1 MRSPIS
7 STATGSPAHGATSPA
22 GHRRCGCRP
31 PFSAAAISS
40 RSQPRCWQCCATS
53 FTAVPIDTGGA
64 ISESPQRRHTVISRR
79 ITGHHTLRSGERR
92 ISHAARPSPSGRGA
106 SLIKIIGAD
115 LDCQRTLSE
124 RLEIHDHGGGF
135 SPWPGHDSSSIL
147 NTSGESGSFR
157 RPGSPPACAG
167 LGLSTR
173 PDRATRVACR
183 SRRPGSIDWDN
194 TVRRCMSNPLASWG
208 GEPDGDLPE
217 LLSL

>member
-1 MRSPIS
+1 MALPVRLGID
-7 STATGSPAHGATSPA
+7 GVGADRPSA
-22 GHRRCGCRP
+22 RR
-31 PFSAAAISS
+31 
-40 RSQPRCWQCCATS
+40 WQCCATS

-115 LDCQRTLSE
+115 LDCQRTLPE

-167 LGLSTR
+167 LGPSTR
-173 PDRATRVACR
+173 PDRATRVRVSESA
-183 SRRPGSIDWDN
+183 PGVD
-194 TVRRCMSNPLASWG
+194 
-208 GEPDGDLPE
+208 
-217 LLSL
+217 